1 MTSQARRGRHL
12 FLGAFFLGVASLL
25 VVELVAVGVSR
36 WSPSTTVAGVA
47 HPVSAA
53 AAAVAEPARAPAPA
67 AVPTPTSTRSPPP
80 AAAVIPAPPPGP
92 QPRGSIRLPDGG
104 TATLVR
110 KELGPDGA
118 LPVPD
123 DLGQAAEWGAVLG
136 AANGASVFAGHVNWG
151 GATGPFAELWSARID
166 APVTIVDA
174 GGKTWTYHVTQLFT
188 VRKDDLPRRADELFG
203 QQGAHRVV
211 LVTCGGEWIGGV
223 TGYDENR
230 VVIAEQ
236 VP

>member
-1 MTSQARRGRHL
+1 MTAKTGRGRAS
-12 FLGAFFLGVASLL
+12 AFFLGAACLL
-25 VVELVAVGVSR
+25 IVELAAVGVAR

-47 HPVSAA
+47 HPTSV
-53 AAAVAEPARAPAPA
+53 AAVAEPVKAPAPTTQPS
-67 AVPTPTSTRSPPP
+67 PTTAPTSSVAPPAPP
-80 AAAVIPAPPPGP
+80 AAPTPVRP

-110 KELGPDGA
+110 KELGPDDA

-123 DLGQAAEWGAVLG
+123 NLGEAAEWGAAIG
-136 AANGASVFAGHVNWG
+136 SAGGASVFAGHVNWG

-166 APVTIVDA
+166 APVTVVDA
-174 GGKTWTYHVTQLFT
+174 HGKTWTYHITQIIT
-188 VRKDDLPRRADELFG
+188 VHKDELPQRADELFS
-203 QQGAHRVV
+203 QQGSPRVV

-230 VVIAEQ
+230 VVIAEP
-236 VP
+236 VA